1 VKTTDP
7 DKAPFADVA
16 RGTLRGRWFVLVR
29 AIVLVVLRPTIG
41 LRIEG
46 LEHVP
51 ASGPVLVICN
61 HLHNADPVL
70 ISASFPRPL
79 HFMAKRELFQIPVI
93 GWVIR
98 GVGAFPVDR
107 GKADR
112 AALRRAEAALKQGIA
127 VGMFPEGTRSVS
139 RSLQRALPG
148 AALVALRA
156 QVPILPLVITGSERL
171 PGNGAKARRAAGLAD
186 RDPGHQGV
194 RVRIGQ
200 PFHLP
205 SPPGS
210 GRLSSEAAIELMMAE
225 VARLLPPDY
234 RGVYA
239 PAAGCATGPGG
250 DGSVDVR

>member
-1 VKTTDP
+1 MTTP
-7 DKAPFADVA
+7 DRGVAPDVA
-16 RGTLRGRWFVLVR
+16 RGTLQGRWFLLVR
-29 AIVLVVLRPTIG
+29 AIFLLVLRPAVG
-41 LRIEG
+41 FRVEG

-51 ASGPVLVICN
+51 ASGPVLVVCN

-70 ISASFPRPL
+70 ISAAFPRPL
-79 HFMAKRELFQIPVI
+79 HFMAKRELFQVPVV
-93 GWVIR
+93 GWLIR
-98 GVGAFPVDR
+98 RVGAFPVDR

-112 AALRRAEAALKQGIA
+112 AALRRAEAALQQGIA

-148 AALVALRA
+148 AALVALRTR
-156 QVPILPLVITGSERL
+156 VPILPLVITGSERL
-171 PGNGAKARRAAGLAD
+171 PGNGAKARREAGVV
-186 RDPGHQGV
+186 DPAPSHRGI

-205 SPPGS
+205 SPPAG
-210 GRLSSEAAIELMMAE
+210 GRLSSEAAIEVMMAE

-239 PAAGCATGPGG
+239 EAAEHEAQPVGAGTTGPG
-250 DGSVDVR
+250 